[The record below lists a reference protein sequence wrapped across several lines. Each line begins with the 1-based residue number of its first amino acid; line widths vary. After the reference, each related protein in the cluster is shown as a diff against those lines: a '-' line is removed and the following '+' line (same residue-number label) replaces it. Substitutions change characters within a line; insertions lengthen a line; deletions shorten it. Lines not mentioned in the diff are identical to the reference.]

1 MGMTCITGRAGAG
14 KTTRCLDVIRQALSA
29 GAPVL
34 VLVPEQDTVQAEL
47 MLARRLKLDV
57 FWNLEVLS
65 PTRLVR
71 RVQGLMG
78 GSARVWLSD
87 AGRAMA
93 LRGAMLS
100 LIDSLKYFRSGS
112 QGAADSMGDFL
123 VELKRGEAD

>member
-1 MGMTCITGRAGAG
+1 MGMTCIAGRADAG
-14 KTTRCLDVIRQALSA
+14 KTTRCLSVIRQALAA
-29 GAPVL
+29 GAPVI

-47 MLARRLKLDV
+47 MLARQLELPV

-100 LIDSLKYFRSGS
+100 LRDSLKYFKSGS

-123 VELKRGEAD
+123 VELKRG

>member
-87 AGRAMA
+87 AGRASCGG
-93 LRGAMLS
+93 RT
-100 LIDSLKYFRSGS
+100 SGRLNAES
-112 QGAADSMGDFL
+112 SRAAAG
-123 VELKRGEAD
+123 GC